1 MTIVCDDDGKFQI
14 IHYPPLP
21 IEDSI
26 AILQILEVEKQSFFL
41 RFFFLFINCRNLHL
55 QWKKFLI
62 EQSLPVVNVDLKFVI
77 YLHMNFFSIEKF
89 FFFLGI
95 KRNNSINYFSK

>member
-26 AILQILEVEKQSFFL
+26 AILQILEVGKTKLFFEEV
-41 RFFFLFINCRNLHL
+41 FFYYLLIVEIFIYNGRN
-55 QWKKFLI
+55 
-62 EQSLPVVNVDLKFVI
+62 S
-77 YLHMNFFSIEKF
+77 
-89 FFFLGI
+89 
-95 KRNNSINYFSK
+95 

>member
-26 AILQILEVEKQSFFL
+26 AILQILEVEKCFSLMGFV
-41 RFFFLFINCRNLHL
+41 LFINYRNLHL
-55 QWKKFLI
+55 QSKKFLI

-77 YLHMNFFSIEKF
+77 NLHMNLFFNRKF

>member
-41 RFFFLFINCRNLHL
+41 RFFFFYLLIVEIFIYNGRN
-55 QWKKFLI
+55 
-62 EQSLPVVNVDLKFVI
+62 S
-77 YLHMNFFSIEKF
+77 
-89 FFFLGI
+89 
-95 KRNNSINYFSK
+95 

>member
-26 AILQILEVEKQSFFL
+26 AILQILEVEKCFSLMGFF
-41 RFFFLFINCRNLHL
+41 
-55 QWKKFLI
+55 
-62 EQSLPVVNVDLKFVI
+62 I
-77 YLHMNFFSIEKF
+77 YEL
-89 FFFLGI
+89 
-95 KRNNSINYFSK
+95 